1 MKILCINTRKG
12 IGDQVLFTSYI
23 HAISKKFK
31 TPVSLLAKENSKAK
45 DLFADDN
52 HINEII
58 AFEKEMDGIGGIFKL
73 TNNLKKKNFDK
84 VFIFNSSLRYN
95 LIAKLAGIKSI
106 NQYPLFRSK
115 DNIVLSAKIFTED
128 IINQVVSTE
137 PNLIIKKTNNNLD
150 KNFKHLCLGIS
161 ASGPTKRWDINN
173 YIKLAEKINKKI
185 KCKFYIAGGE
195 NDIDLINKF
204 KNSSVGKDS
213 FSFEKMS
220 IKETLQFISGCDLY
234 IGNDTGWAHIS
245 IALKVKAL
253 TIFCDSPVAA
263 YGSYSSKMITVEPE
277 GVLKGATTHDTLGKD
292 KISFDEVYNKS
303 IQMLN

>member
-23 HAISKKFK
+23 QAISKKFK
-31 TPVSLLAKENSKAK
+31 TPVSLLAKDNSKAK

-58 AFEKEMDGIGGIFKL
+58 ILEKDMDGVGGMLKL
-73 TNNLKKKNFDK
+73 TKDLKKRNFDK
-84 VFIFNSSLRYN
+84 IFIFNSSLRYN
-95 LIAKLAGIKSI
+95 LVARLAGIKSI
-106 NQYPLFRSK
+106 NQYPLIKSK

-128 IINQVVSTE
+128 IINKVVSTE

-150 KNFKHLCLGIS
+150 KNFKHLCLGVS

-173 YIKLAEKINKKI
+173 YIKLAEKINDKI
-185 KCKFYIAGGE
+185 KCKFYIAGGK

-204 KNSSVGKDS
+204 KNSNVGKNS
-213 FSFEKMS
+213 FSFEKMT
-220 IKETLQFISGCDLY
+220 IKESLQIISDCDLY

-245 IALKVKAL
+245 VALKVKAL

>member
-1 MKILCINTRKG
+1 MKILCINARKG

-23 HAISKKFK
+23 QAISKKFK
-31 TPVSLLAKENSKAK
+31 TPVSLLAKDSSKAK

-58 AFEKEMDGIGGIFKL
+58 ILEKKMDGVGGMLKL
-73 TNNLKKKNFDK
+73 TKDLKKRNFDK
-84 VFIFNSSLRYN
+84 IFIFNSSLRYN
-95 LIAKLAGIKSI
+95 LVARLAGIKSI
-106 NQYPLFRSK
+106 NQYPLFKSK

-128 IINQVVSTE
+128 IINKVVSTE
-137 PNLIIKKTNNNLD
+137 PNLIIKKTYNNLD
-150 KNFKHLCLGIS
+150 KNFKHLCLGVS

-173 YIKLAEKINKKI
+173 YIKLAEKINDKI
-185 KCKFYIAGGE
+185 KCKFYIAGGK

-204 KNSSVGKDS
+204 KNSNVGKNS
-213 FSFEKMS
+213 FSFEKMT
-220 IKETLQFISGCDLY
+220 IKESLQIISDCDLY

-245 IALKVKAL
+245 VALKVKAL

>member
-12 IGDQVLFTSYI
+12 IGDQVLFVSYI

-31 TPVSLLAKENSKAK
+31 TPVSLLAKDSSKAK
-45 DLFADDN
+45 DLFAEDN

-58 AFEKEMDGIGGIFKL
+58 TLEKEMDGIGGILKL
-73 TNNLKKKNFDK
+73 KNDLKQRNFDK
-84 VFIFNSSLRYN
+84 IFIFNSSLRYN

-106 NQYPLFRSK
+106 YQYPLFRSK

-137 PNLIIKKTNNNLD
+137 PNLIIKKTDNNLD

-204 KNSSVGKDS
+204 KNSSVGKNS
-213 FSFEKMS
+213 FSFEKMT
-220 IKETLQFISGCDLY
+220 IKETLQIISNCDLY

-245 IALKVKAL
+245 VALKVKAL

-277 GVLKGATTHDTLGKD
+277 GVMKGTTTHDTLGKD
-292 KISFDEVYNKS
+292 KISFEEVYYKS
-303 IQMLN
+303 IKILN

>member
-58 AFEKEMDGIGGIFKL
+58 TLEKEMDGIGGIFKL
-73 TNNLKKKNFDK
+73 TNNLKKRNFDK

-128 IINQVVSTE
+128 IINQVISTE
-137 PNLIIKKTNNNLD
+137 PNLIIKKTDNNLD

-161 ASGPTKRWDINN
+161 ASGPTKRWGINN

-277 GVLKGATTHDTLGKD
+277 GVIKGTTTHDTLGKD

>member
-23 HAISKKFK
+23 QAISKKFK
-31 TPVSLLAKENSKAK
+31 TPVSLLAKDNSKAK
-45 DLFADDN
+45 DLFDDDN

-58 AFEKEMDGIGGIFKL
+58 ILEKDMDGVGGMFKL
-73 TNNLKKKNFDK
+73 TKDLKKRNFDK
-84 VFIFNSSLRYN
+84 IFIFNSSLRYN
-95 LIAKLAGIKSI
+95 LVARLAGIKSI
-106 NQYPLFRSK
+106 NQYPLFKSK

-128 IINQVVSTE
+128 IINKIVSTE

-150 KNFKHLCLGIS
+150 KNFKHLCLGVS

-173 YIKLAEKINKKI
+173 YIKLAEKINDKI
-185 KCKFYIAGGE
+185 KCKFYIAGGK

-204 KNSSVGKDS
+204 KNSNVGKNS
-213 FSFEKMS
+213 FSFEKMT
-220 IKETLQFISGCDLY
+220 IKESLQIISDCDLY

-245 IALKVKAL
+245 VALKIKAL